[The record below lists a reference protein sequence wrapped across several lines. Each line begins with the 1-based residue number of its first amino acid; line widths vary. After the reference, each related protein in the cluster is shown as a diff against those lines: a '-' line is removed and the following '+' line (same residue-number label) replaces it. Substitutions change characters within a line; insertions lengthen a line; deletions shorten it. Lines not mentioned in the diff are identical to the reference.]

1 MLNRRALLGAGAAL
15 PLLSAVPAW
24 PAGADQ
30 QPDAVVDAFVRDAGF
45 QGVVMLGRMGKPD
58 YIRTVG
64 YADIEA
70 RLPAKADTPY
80 AIASISK
87 WLTTV
92 TVLKLVERGLLD
104 LDAPLTRFLP
114 DYRAD
119 TGAKLTLRRLLCNAS
134 GLPNLFSAAGKEDP
148 TLLTTDLTTGQ
159 ALTRFCQG
167 DLMFEPGDKF
177 DYNMVN
183 WIVVVAV
190 VERVTG
196 LPFQAAVRSITL
208 DPLGMKAT
216 AATDKALETVA
227 PSYRTVEPPDRW
239 RNDRR
244 PYLAA
249 AGGYASTAPD
259 LMRGAHLVFD
269 TGFLTPESRRQ
280 LTHVEMPTA
289 DYALGG
295 RVRQLTIQGRTVL
308 AGWETGRTAG
318 YRLVLGHRLDGRRT
332 VVILNNTALSQ
343 KTMDQFADRLLGAEP
358 RP

>member
-1 MLNRRALLGAGAAL
+1 MLNRRMLLQTGAAL
-15 PLLSAVPAW
+15 PLLTSLPAR
-24 PAGADQ
+24 GAES
-30 QPDAVVDAFVRDAGF
+30 PDTVVDAFVRDAGF

-64 YADIEA
+64 YADIETKV
-70 RLPAKADTPY
+70 PTKADTPY

-104 LDAPLTRFLP
+104 LDAPITRFLP

-119 TGAKLTLRRLLCNAS
+119 TGAKLSLRRLLCNAS
-134 GLPNLFSAAGKEDP
+134 GLPNLFIIEAKADP
-148 TLLTTDLTTGQ
+148 TLLQTDLTTAE
-159 ALTRFCQG
+159 ALRRFGQG
-167 DLMFEPGDKF
+167 DLAFEPGAKF
-177 DYNMVN
+177 DYHPVN
-183 WIVVVAV
+183 WIVVIAI

-208 DPLGMKAT
+208 DPLGLAHT
-216 AATDKALETVA
+216 GATDAMLEAAA
-227 PSYRTVEPPDRW
+227 PSYRTVAPPERW
-239 RNDRR
+239 RSDRR

-249 AGGYASTAPD
+249 SGGYASTAPD
-259 LMRGAHLVFD
+259 LMRAAHRVFD
-269 TGFLTPESRRQ
+269 TGFLSAESRRQ
-280 LTHVEMPTA
+280 LTHVEVPA
-289 DYALGG
+289 EDYALGG
-295 RVRQLTIQGRTVL
+295 RVRRLTIDGKTVL

-332 VVILNNTALSQ
+332 VVLMNNTALSQ
-343 KTMDQFADRLLGAEP
+343 KTMDQFADALLGAEP